1 MLYVGE
7 RVRCAGAVPVFMPG
21 FGELK
26 RAHLIRRQHQLR
38 GVSASLGTVLDLT
51 SDDSLRIVVRD
62 EGIDFLARLFESP
75 PFSCE
80 NPRVSM
86 LVRHLSHALN
96 RIWNVCHLPKL
107 CLIS

>member
-51 SDDSLRIVVRD
+51 SDDSLRIAVHD
-62 EGIDFLARLFESP
+62 EGVDFWPAFLSL
-75 PFSCE
+75 
-80 NPRVSM
+80 PRFPAKTLVSQC
-86 LVRHLSHALN
+86 
-96 RIWNVCHLPKL
+96 W
-107 CLIS
+107 